1 MDMPIQGY
9 LKAHSMKNL
18 HDAVKYI
25 NDSRVLCKSLVEAY
39 YNVWLFMI
47 FIRIIACTYICIE
60 YICIYED
67 SFYIFVKIVVSGWK
81 IMKTP
86 EFCKTFNSF
95 KDGWELG

>member
-1 MDMPIQGY
+1 MVLVTMDIPIQGY

-18 HDAVKYI
+18 HNAVKYI

-47 FIRIIACTYICIE
+47 FIRIIVCTYICIE
-60 YICIYED
+60 YIYVYMKIA
-67 SFYIFVKIVVSGWK
+67 SIFLLRLLSQWK

-86 EFCKTFNSF
+86 EFCKNLQFI
-95 KDGWELG
+95 